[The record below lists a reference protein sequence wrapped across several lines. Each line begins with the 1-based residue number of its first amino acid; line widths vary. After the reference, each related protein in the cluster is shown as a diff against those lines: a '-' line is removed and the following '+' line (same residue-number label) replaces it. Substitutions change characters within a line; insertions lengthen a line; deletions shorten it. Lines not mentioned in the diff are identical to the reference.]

1 MEPSQL
7 RQLAL
12 QVSHIS
18 YILYIVQ
25 YSLSEANSD
34 FEELTPI
41 SVIINNDDPSTEV
54 RLFTVSDETT
64 LEYEDRVL
72 LRFNPASPALIPGL
86 EGVNEC
92 VRDTATVNIIDND
105 CKCIQN
111 TTFRIDHCFSLQHC
125 RLTLE
130 RLTTPL

>member
-25 YSLSEANSD
+25 YSLSVANSD
-34 FEELTPI
+34 FEQLTAI
-41 SVIINNDDPSTEV
+41 FVIINNDDPSTDV
-54 RLFTVSDETT
+54 RLFTVNDETA

-72 LRFNPASPALIPGL
+72 LRFNPASSALIPGL

-105 CKCIQN
+105 RKCIQD
-111 TTFRIDHCFSLQHC
+111 TTF
-125 RLTLE
+125 
-130 RLTTPL
+130 

>member
-1 MEPSQL
+1 MK
-7 RQLAL
+7 QLAL

-25 YSLSEANSD
+25 YSPSVENSD

-41 SVIINNDDPSTEV
+41 SVIINNDDPSTDV
-54 RLFTVSDETT
+54 RLFTVNDETT
-64 LEYEDRVL
+64 LEFDDRVL

-86 EGVNEC
+86 ESVNEC

-105 CKCIQN
+105 RKCIQD
-111 TTFRIDHCFSLQHC
+111 TTF
-125 RLTLE
+125 
-130 RLTTPL
+130 

>member
-1 MEPSQL
+1 M
-7 RQLAL
+7 AL

-41 SVIINNDDPSTEV
+41 SVIINNADPSTDV
-54 RLFTVSDETT
+54 RLFTVNDETA

-72 LRFNPASPALIPGL
+72 LRFNPASAALIPGL
-86 EGVNEC
+86 ESFNEC

-105 CKCIQN
+105 RKCIQCAI
-111 TTFRIDHCFSLQHC
+111 F
-125 RLTLE
+125 
-130 RLTTPL
+130 